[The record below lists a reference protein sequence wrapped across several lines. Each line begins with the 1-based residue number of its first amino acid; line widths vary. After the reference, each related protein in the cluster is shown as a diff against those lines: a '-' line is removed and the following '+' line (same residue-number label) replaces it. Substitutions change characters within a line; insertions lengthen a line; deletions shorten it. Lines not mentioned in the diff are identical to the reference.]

1 MDNIIQSPKTSL
13 LPEIWRDKPEFVYE
27 YLKRKPYYER
37 LCLEVAFVIENALR
51 ERNIEYSA
59 VTHRVKELD
68 SFIEKLK
75 RKQYKDIF
83 NEITDLAGIRVICLY
98 TSDIKKIERIIH
110 EEFNLIE
117 KVYKQNSN
125 KSYRLGYSA
134 MHFIVRLGDE
144 FSGAR
149 YDSLKDLTCEIQ
161 TRTVLQDAWAVI
173 DHHLMYKQ
181 RSLVPEELCRRIDNL
196 SDVLE
201 EADMKFEEIR
211 KERHAYVRKLE
222 KTRSSRTFLAME
234 INLDS
239 FKAFCERA
247 FPEAPKETE
256 ITYFNR
262 VLKWM
267 EPLHYNHLKDLD
279 RAVKKASPILD
290 DVIAE
295 LGVVM
300 VERGIEI
307 KSWTNLA
314 RVQISLA
321 ITNKEFRNTSEASPG
336 FIKILEKYDRIP
348 EKMGKKKG

>member
-1 MDNIIQSPKTSL
+1 MDNLTKSPNLSL
-13 LPEIWRDKPEFVYE
+13 LPEIWRDKPELVYE

-37 LCLEVAFVIENALR
+37 LCLEVAFVIENSLR
-51 ERNIEYSA
+51 GRGIEYSA
-59 VTHRVKELD
+59 VTHRVKELN
-68 SFIEKLK
+68 SFLEKVK

-83 NEITDLAGIRVICLY
+83 NEITDLAGVRVICLY
-98 TSDIKKIERIIH
+98 TSDIKNIERIIH
-110 EEFNLIE
+110 EEFEVIE
-117 KVYKQNSN
+117 KVDMQNSK
-125 KSYRLGYSA
+125 KSDRLGYSA
-134 MHFIVRLGDE
+134 MHFLVRLGDE

-149 YDSLKDLTCEIQ
+149 YDSLKDLICEIQ
-161 TRTVLQDAWAVI
+161 IRTVLQDAWAVI

-196 SDVLE
+196 AEVLE
-201 EADMKFEEIR
+201 EADRKFEEIR

-247 FPEAPKETE
+247 FPDAPKEAE

-267 EPLHYNHLKDLD
+267 DSDRYKHLKDLD
-279 RAVKKASPILD
+279 KVVKKASPVLD
-290 DVIAE
+290 DVISE
-295 LGVVM
+295 LAVLM
-300 VERGIEI
+300 IERGIEI

-314 RVQISLA
+314 RMQISLA
-321 ITNKEFRNTSEASPG
+321 IVDDKFRDTSEASPG
-336 FIKILEKYDRIP
+336 FRKILEKYDRVL
-348 EKMGKKKG
+348 EGMDKWK

>member
-1 MDNIIQSPKTSL
+1 MDNVIQSPKISL
-13 LPEIWRDKPEFVYE
+13 LPEIWRDKPELVYE

-51 ERNIEYSA
+51 ERKIEYSA
-59 VTHRVKELD
+59 VTHRVKELN

-75 RKQYKDIF
+75 RKQYKDII

-110 EEFNLIE
+110 EKFDLIE
-117 KVYKQNSN
+117 KVDKQNPI
-125 KSYRLGYSA
+125 KSDRLGYSA
-134 MHFIVRLGDE
+134 MHFIVKLGDE

-149 YDSLKDLTCEIQ
+149 YDGLKDLICEIQ

-181 RSLVPEELCRRIDNL
+181 RSLVPEELCRRIDSL
-196 SDVLE
+196 ADVLE
-201 EADMKFEEIR
+201 EADRKFEEIR

-222 KTRSSRTFLAME
+222 KIRSSRTFLAME

-247 FPEAPKETE
+247 FPKAPKETE

-267 EPLHYNHLKDLD
+267 DPVKYRHLKDLN
-279 RAVKKASPILD
+279 RVVKKASPVLD
-290 DVIAE
+290 DVVLE
-295 LGVVM
+295 LGVLM

-314 RVQISLA
+314 RMQISLA
-321 ITNKEFRNTSEASPG
+321 IADNEFRDISEASPG
-336 FIKILEKYDRIP
+336 FRKILKKYDRVPKDI
-348 EKMGKKKG
+348 GKKK